1 MQNQSVNKDP
11 EGCLTDDERAT
22 IEEACKRETIGPIL
36 EGEAAIAAL
45 RWLEQLRDQ
54 IQASLPPLTDEE
66 REQLVD
72 KLTREVNS
80 NLNAKW
86 RARREVCLEDRL
98 YGREICRGSD
108 DPA

>member
-1 MQNQSVNKDP
+1 MQEPFSDRQN
-11 EGCLTDDERAT
+11 EACLTEEERIQ
-22 IEEACKRETIGPIL
+22 IEEACKRDTIGPIL

-66 REQLVD
+66 REQLID
-72 KLTREVNS
+72 ELTQEVNA

-86 RARREVCLEDRL
+86 RARRAVCMEDRL